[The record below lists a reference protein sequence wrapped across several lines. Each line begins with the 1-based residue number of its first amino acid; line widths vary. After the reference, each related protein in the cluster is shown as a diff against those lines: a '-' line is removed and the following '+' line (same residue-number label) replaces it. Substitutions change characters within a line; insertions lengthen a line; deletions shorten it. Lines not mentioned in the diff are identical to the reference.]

1 MIDNNTELLKLD
13 GNLTSGNVDVQHV
26 VWVIYWKHTVTH
38 CHGQGH
44 WLRIDLICMFLMI
57 KNTEHPQET
66 HSKTWSTSK
75 HRRAAPQLRCEPRS
89 FLCEATVLTTAPTG
103 HILFTFTFLAE
114 SQQRGQPHKR
124 VGSCLFVPSD
134 EAVICA
140 LCEQQSSSLSL
151 HADTGWDLLWS
162 STVSSNFEKS
172 FRRSSKSSIKTV
184 ELGVHLSSSSS
195 SMCHRINQT
204 NMGLMIKN
212 RSSEVHCSSFRVLGA
227 SICTEDVLEHNWKWK
242 SKWKIRCKLNKIII
256 LPQIVKKKKKNCKGN
271 LKC

>member
-103 HILFTFTFLAE
+103 RWI
-114 SQQRGQPHKR
+114 
-124 VGSCLFVPSD
+124 
-134 EAVICA
+134 
-140 LCEQQSSSLSL
+140 SSHFWL
-151 HADTGWDLLWS
+151 
-162 STVSSNFEKS
+162 
-172 FRRSSKSSIKTV
+172 
-184 ELGVHLSSSSS
+184 
-195 SMCHRINQT
+195 
-204 NMGLMIKN
+204 N
-212 RSSEVHCSSFRVLGA
+212 RSSGA
-227 SICTEDVLEHNWKWK
+227 SPTNVLVRVCLSLLMRLSSVRCVSSGAALSACTQIQAEICYDLLQSRQTLRNLSEDQANLASRLSSLEYIYHPHPAQCVTELTKQTWV
-242 SKWKIRCKLNKIII
+242 
-256 LPQIVKKKKKNCKGN
+256 
-271 LKC
+271 